1 MSTSL
6 YPAVT
11 DALITVLTPLE
22 SIVVYDGLA
31 QTQDYN
37 NNLMIGVSDPDAEI
51 QDSSQPLQSW
61 HGTGGV
67 SGQTRDDIGDVW
79 CTALAWNGGS
89 NGTAV
94 KAARDAVKAILVI
107 VENQLRS
114 DPVFV
119 GAYPSGIPGLLWT
132 EFGTQSVWRQAPGK
146 NGVRCSCSF
155 TVHYRG
161 LI

>member
-1 MSTSL
+1 MTTSL

-11 DALITVLTPLE
+11 DALIAVLTPLE

-31 QTQDYN
+31 VTNDYN

-51 QDSSQPLQSW
+51 QDSSAPLQSW

-94 KAARDAVKAILVI
+94 KAARDAVKAIVAI
-107 VENQLRS
+107 VENQIRS
-114 DPVFV
+114 DPAFASL
-119 GAYPSGIPGLLWT
+119 GGISGLLWT

-155 TVHYRG
+155 TIHYRG